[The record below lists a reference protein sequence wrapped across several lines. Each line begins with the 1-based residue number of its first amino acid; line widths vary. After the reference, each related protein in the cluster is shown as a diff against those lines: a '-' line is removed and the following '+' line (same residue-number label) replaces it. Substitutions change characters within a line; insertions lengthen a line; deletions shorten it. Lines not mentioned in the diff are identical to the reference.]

1 MNAKWIVKYVDSIL
15 NWEEICRAEA
25 LSFSTYFFDRLLVKD
40 NNYAPEDIVS
50 TLLLKLKSHIDVD
63 KRNEYDWPQKYSY
76 VIKVFRN
83 LFTEILKPSYMELY
97 ISEIEHFVYQMTND
111 WGIYDTKRDIA
122 AKNFVKEINK
132 YVSKLPTI
140 DQDVY
145 RLCLVEGYT
154 HKEAGKVLGISGERV
169 RQYLVR
175 LKKKLLSS
183 PLNVLYN
190 KYQEWYE

>member
-1 MNAKWIVKYVDSIL
+1 MNAKWIVKYVDDML
-15 NWEEICRAEA
+15 NWKEIGRAEA

-63 KRNEYDWPQKYSY
+63 KRNECDWPQKYSY

-83 LFTEILKPSYMELY
+83 LFTEILKPSNMELY
-97 ISEIEHFVYQMTND
+97 ICEIDNFVYKMADD
-111 WGIYDTKRDIA
+111 WGIYNTERNIA

-132 YVSKLPTI
+132 YVSNLPTI

-175 LKKKLLSS
+175 LKKKLLTS
-183 PLNVLYN
+183 PLTDLYD
-190 KYQEWYE
+190 KYQEWFE